1 MHVTMVTTH
10 HTQMC
15 YMLHVQYTNRGS
27 DEGEEWEERGGGVGG
42 ERGRSGRREGEEWEE
57 RGGGVGG
64 ERGRSGRRE
73 GEEWEVI

>member
-1 MHVTMVTTH
+1 M
-10 HTQMC
+10 
-15 YMLHVQYTNRGS
+15 
-27 DEGEEWEERGGGVGG
+27 GG